1 METDIDRSNAKRSE
15 FGSIFAKSANGMDRL
30 RPAVG
35 WSKKTLTRANRSS
48 IS

>member
-30 RPAVG
+30 RPPVG
-35 WSKKTLTRANRSS
+35 
-48 IS
+48 